1 MVDPSQMHTKGAITG
16 AAKGTATGSDSV
28 PIDLPVDLDALT
40 TAQMDAIEAG
50 LLALDPAGLVLACN
64 RAAGNLCGFA
74 PESMVGRNFFRDLMP
89 SARVPG
95 FYGRFLGTQR
105 GSVGA
110 QTFEFVFGRLPA
122 PLRARIGLMPG
133 TDGRTWLAISPL
145 EQIASGPSRE
155 AVLAAIARR
164 SRAEPVDPGL
174 CEREPIHIPGSI
186 QPNAVMLAAD
196 AGSFEILAFSAN
208 AADVLPP
215 ALFPPTGQH
224 LDAVLPTG
232 IVSAL
237 RDGIA
242 AHSLTDGRVLR
253 RTLSL
258 PPRGESFHLVAHV
271 HLGRV
276 IVELELAP
284 ERAEDFC
291 AASPLDTE
299 LAMTRLRAAESLT
312 EAAQIAALE
321 IRAVTGF
328 ESVLVYRFDTDWNGE
343 AIAEDMVPDWQ
354 RPLIGLRFPASDIP
368 AQARALYTKAKSRF
382 VIDRDCVPVPL
393 VADRAAGNA
402 PIDLTFAQ
410 NRTLSPIHLEYQRN
424 LGVDGSMSISIMVE
438 NRLWGLMIGHHRRPH
453 YVAPETRAA
462 ATVLTDAF
470 AMRVQEIEGKAL
482 WSERQHH
489 LDIQGQLVRRLTS
502 TEDFT
507 DTLMQGSPAL
517 IDLFAATGAAIVSD
531 DTVWRAGAAPDEAQI
546 GALTEWL
553 RAELPAEARSFVTD
567 TLALHHAPAA
577 SYTEIA
583 SGLLAVFV
591 GAQRRHLLLWF
602 KPEVPSTVTW
612 GGDPRKPVL
621 PGSGPVAVLPRRS
634 FERWVE
640 ERRGHSIPFA
650 PWKVDLA
657 QQLAEAVDG
666 VVLRQRRKIS
676 ELTGLLA
683 EKERLLEQKDLLTRE
698 IDHRVKNSLQ
708 IVTAFLHMQRRQI
721 ADPAARQAF
730 SETSAR
736 VMSVAR
742 VHDSL
747 YQGDSLEEVDLGQTI
762 QALCDDLAGMAG
774 DEHSVELTAD
784 AGLMVPYRHAVALSL
799 ITTELVTNAF
809 KYASRP
815 DKGAHITVTV
825 KGERRSEG
833 TEGAAPAS
841 GEGRS
846 GEGAVRLTVCDDGDG
861 MPPDWE
867 SRKAQGTGLGM
878 KLVRAMLEQIGARL
892 EAENAGGACFT
903 VHV

>member
-1 MVDPSQMHTKGAITG
+1 MVDPSQMHAVGPNG
-16 AAKGTATGSDSV
+16 GPV
-28 PIDLPVDLDALT
+28 DLPVDLDALT
-40 TAQMDAIEAG
+40 AEQRDEFGVGI
-50 LLALDPAGLVLACN
+50 LALDAAGIVLACN
-64 RAAGNLCGFA
+64 RAAGALCGL
-74 PESMVGRNFFRDLMP
+74 PPNTMIGRSFFRELVP
-89 SARVPG
+89 SANVPS
-95 FYGRFLGTQR
+95 FYGRFLSGQR
-105 GSVGA
+105 RSVA
-110 QTFEFVFGRLPA
+110 DQAFEFVFGRIPA
-122 PLRARIGLMPG
+122 PLRARIGLRSG
-133 TDGRTWLAISPL
+133 ANGHVWLTITPL
-145 EQIASGPSRE
+145 EQIAAGPSRE
-155 AVLAAIARR
+155 AVLAAIAQR
-164 SRAEPVDPGL
+164 SRAEPVDPSL

-196 AGSFEILAFSAN
+196 AASLEILAFSAN
-208 AADVLPP
+208 AADVLAPD
-215 ALFPPTGQH
+215 LFPPNG
-224 LDAVLPTG
+224 LNLEAVLPG
-232 IVSAL
+232 AIVSAI
-237 RDGIA
+237 RDGLA
-242 AHSLTDGRVLR
+242 AHTLTDGRLLR
-253 RTLSL
+253 RSLTL
-258 PPRGESFHLVAHV
+258 PPRGERFHLVAHA

-284 ERAEDFC
+284 ERPEDFL
-291 AASPLDTE
+291 AASPLDAE
-299 LAMTRLRAAESLT
+299 LAMMRLRAAESLT

-321 IRAVTGF
+321 IRAMTGF

-482 WSERQHH
+482 WGERQRH
-489 LDIQGQLVRRLTS
+489 LDVQGRLVRGLTRS
-502 TEDFT
+502 DDFVT
-507 DTLMQGSPAL
+507 SLTQGDPTLL
-517 IDLFAATGAAIVSD
+517 DLFGATGAGIVSD
-531 DTVWRAGAAPDEAQI
+531 EAVCLVGVTPEAAKVRALADWLRESLPPDE
-546 GALTEWL
+546 TT
-553 RAELPAEARSFVTD
+553 FVTD
-567 TLALHHAPAA
+567 TLVLHHAPAA
-577 SYTEIA
+577 DFTEIA
-583 SGLLAVFV
+583 SGLLAAFV
-591 GAQRRHLLLWF
+591 GTSRQHLLFWV

-634 FERWVE
+634 FERWIE
-640 ERRGHSIPFA
+640 ERRGHSTPWA
-650 PWKVDLA
+650 TWKVALA
-657 QQLAEAVDG
+657 AQLADAVDG
-666 VVLRQRRKIS
+666 VVLRQRRKID

-683 EKERLLEQKDLLTRE
+683 DKERLLEQKDLLTRE

-721 ADPAARQAF
+721 ADPEARQAF

-747 YQGDSLEEVDLGQTI
+747 YQGESMEQVDLGQTI
-762 QALCDDLAGMAG
+762 QTLCSDLAGMAG
-774 DEHSVELTAD
+774 DEHSVELTAEP
-784 AGLMVPYRHAVALSL
+784 GLMVPYRHAVALSL

-809 KYASRP
+809 KYAGKP
-815 DKGAHITVTV
+815 EKGARISVSV
-825 KGERRSEG
+825 AGG
-833 TEGAAPAS
+833 EGAA
-841 GEGRS
+841 
-846 GEGAVRLTVCDDGDG
+846 VRLRICDDGEG
-861 MPPDWE
+861 MPTGWE
-867 SRKAQGTGLGM
+867 NAKARGTGLGM
-878 KLVRAMLEQIGARL
+878 KLIRAMLDQIGARL
-892 EAENAGGACFT
+892 DVENADGACFT
-903 VHV
+903 VHA

>member
-1 MVDPSQMHTKGAITG
+1 MVDPSQMHANGADKGA
-16 AAKGTATGSDSV
+16 ATGSAHPPIV
-28 PIDLPVDLDALT
+28 PAVDLDALT
-40 TAQMDAIEAG
+40 ADQRDAIEAG
-50 LLALDPAGLVLACN
+50 LIALDAAGTVLACN
-64 RAAGNLCGFA
+64 RAAAALCGFA
-74 PESMVGRNFFRDLMP
+74 AEAMIGRHYFRELVP

-95 FYGRFLGTQR
+95 FYGRFLATQR
-105 GSVGA
+105 GSIGA

-122 PLRARIGLMPG
+122 PLRARIDLRPAAG
-133 TDGRTWLAISPL
+133 GRVWLVLSPL
-145 EQIASGPSRE
+145 AQIAAGPSRE
-155 AVLAAIARR
+155 AVLAAIAQR

-196 AGSFEILAFSAN
+196 AATFEILAFSAN

-215 ALFPPTGQH
+215 ALFPPTGH
-224 LDAVLPTG
+224 RLEAVLPAG
-232 IVSAL
+232 IVSAI

-242 AHSLTDGRVLR
+242 AHSLTDGRLLR
-253 RTLSL
+253 RTVTL
-258 PPRGESFHLVAHV
+258 PPKGEGAQGESFHLVAHV

-284 ERAEDFC
+284 ERAEDFS

-299 LAMTRLRAAESLT
+299 LAMARLRAAESLT

-328 ESVLVYRFDTDWNGE
+328 ESVLVYRFDSDWNGE

-470 AMRVQEIEGKAL
+470 AMRVQEIESKAL

-489 LDIQGQLVRRLTS
+489 LEIQGRLVRRLTR
-502 TEDFT
+502 TEDFAQS
-507 DTLMQGSPAL
+507 LMQGDPAL
-517 IDLFAATGAAIVSD
+517 LDLFGATGTAIVSD
-531 DTVWRAGAAPDEAQI
+531 DAVRQAGATPGEPEIA
-546 GALTEWL
+546 ALVAWL
-553 RAELPAEARSFVTD
+553 RAALPAEARSFVTD
-567 TLALHHAPAA
+567 TLVLHHAPAA
-577 SYTEIA
+577 AYPGTA

-591 GAQRRHLLLWF
+591 GAERRHLLLWF
-602 KPEVPSTVTW
+602 KPEMPSTVTW

-640 ERRGHSIPFA
+640 ERRGHSSPWA

-657 QQLAEAVDG
+657 EQLAEAVDG
-666 VVLRQRRKIS
+666 VVLRQRRKIA
-676 ELTGLLA
+676 ELTELLA

-774 DEHSVELTAD
+774 DEHSVALTAET
-784 AGLMVPYRHAVALSL
+784 GLMVPYRHAVALSL

-825 KGERRSEG
+825 RGRKDGEAR
-833 TEGAAPAS
+833 
-841 GEGRS
+841 

-867 SRKAQGTGLGM
+867 SGRAQGTGLGM

-892 EAENAGGACFT
+892 EAQNSGGACFT
-903 VHV
+903 VHA

>member
-1 MVDPSQMHTKGAITG
+1 MVDPSHTHSRGPDHAPVDP
-16 AAKGTATGSDSV
+16 S
-28 PIDLPVDLDALT
+28 VDLDALT
-40 TAQMDAIEAG
+40 ADQRDAVEAG
-50 LLALDPAGLVLACN
+50 LLALDAAGTVLACN
-64 RAAGNLCGFA
+64 RAAAALCGFA
-74 PESMVGRNFFRDLMP
+74 AEAMIGRNYFRELVP

-95 FYGRFLGTQR
+95 FYGRFLATQR
-105 GSVGA
+105 GGTGA
-110 QTFEFVFGRLPA
+110 QQFEFVFGRLPA
-122 PLRARIGLMPG
+122 PLRARIDLRPAAG
-133 TDGRTWLAISPL
+133 GRVWLVVSPL
-145 EQIASGPSRE
+145 AQIAAGPSRE
-155 AVLAAIARR
+155 AVLAAIAQR

-196 AGSFEILAFSAN
+196 AGTFEILAFSAN

-215 ALFPPTGQH
+215 ALFPPTGH
-224 LDAVLPTG
+224 RLDAVLPAR
-232 IVSAL
+232 IVSAI
-237 RDGIA
+237 RDGLVT
-242 AHSLTDGRVLR
+242 HSLTDGRLLR
-253 RTLSL
+253 RTITL
-258 PPRGESFHLVAHV
+258 PPKGEGAQGESFHLVAHV

-284 ERAEDFC
+284 ERAEDFS

-299 LAMTRLRAAESLT
+299 LAMARLRAAESLT

-328 ESVLVYRFDTDWNGE
+328 ESVLVYRFDSDWNGE

-393 VADRAAGNA
+393 VADRKAGNA

-489 LDIQGQLVRRLTS
+489 LDVQGQLVRRLTR
-502 TEDFT
+502 TEDFAQ
-507 DTLMQGSPAL
+507 TLMAGHPTL
-517 IDLFAATGAAIVSD
+517 LDLFGATGTAIVSD
-531 DTVWRAGAAPDEAQI
+531 DTVRLAGATPGEAEI
-546 GALTEWL
+546 GTLVAWL
-553 RAELPAEARSFVTD
+553 RAALAAEARSFVTD
-567 TLALHHAPAA
+567 TLVLHHAPAA
-577 SYTEIA
+577 AYTEIA

-591 GAQRRHLLLWF
+591 GAERRHLLLWF
-602 KPEVPSTVTW
+602 KPEMPSTVTW

-640 ERRGHSIPFA
+640 ERRGHSGPWA
-650 PWKVDLA
+650 PWQVDLA
-657 QQLAEAVDG
+657 EQLAEAVDG
-666 VVLRQRRKIS
+666 VVLRQRRKIA

-774 DEHSVELTAD
+774 DEHSVEMTAET
-784 AGLMVPYRHAVALSL
+784 GLMVPYRHAVALSL

-809 KYASRP
+809 KYAGRP

-825 KGERRSEG
+825 KGRQEG
-833 TEGAAPAS
+833 ED
-841 GEGRS
+841 GRES
-846 GEGAVRLTVCDDGDG
+846 AVRLTVCDDGDG

-867 SRKAQGTGLGM
+867 SGKAQGTGLGM

-892 EAENAGGACFT
+892 EAQNAGGACFT
-903 VHV
+903 VHA